1 MGNGSSVFG
10 RLALGAGLICLAF
23 LFSGCSSSPSILIT
37 EEDDRSTKYVAVGT
51 TIHLELHKAIYE
63 NLTSSAPKVVPARG
77 LELVPGPTTRSEMQ
91 KTGCFPDVDCDKYI
105 AKLKAESV
113 GATALTVHIA
123 RCWQMFCKPR
133 DITITV
139 IVRPA

>member
-1 MGNGSSVFG
+1 MGNGSSAFD
-10 RLALGAGLICLAF
+10 RLALGAGLICLASM
-23 LFSGCSSSPSILIT
+23 LSACSNPPSILIT
-37 EEDDRSTKYVAVGT
+37 EQDDRSTKNVAVGT

-63 NLTSSAPKVVPARG
+63 NLTSSAPKVVPPRV
-77 LELVPGPTTRSEMQ
+77 LQLIHGPTTRSEMQ
-91 KTGCFPDVDCDKYI
+91 KTGCFPDVDCDKYV

-113 GATALTVHIA
+113 GATALAVHLA

-139 IVRPA
+139 IVKPA